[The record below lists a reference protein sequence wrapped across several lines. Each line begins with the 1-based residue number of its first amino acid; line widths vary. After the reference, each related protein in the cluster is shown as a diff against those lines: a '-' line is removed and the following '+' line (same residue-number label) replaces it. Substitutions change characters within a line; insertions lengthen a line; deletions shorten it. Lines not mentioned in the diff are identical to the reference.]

1 MIDLLIWFFIVVIL
15 IFIVTSKDSI
25 ITGFKNILGKVKS
38 NVRKNDTTIKSSTNE
53 KTNTPK
59 RKRPRQTK

>member
-53 KTNTPK
+53 KTNTSK
-59 RKRPRQTK
+59 RKRTRKTK